1 MAEVKLLGTWPS
13 PFYYRVVWVL
23 KLKGIAYEFIEEDLN
38 NKGPLLLQHNPVHK
52 KIPVL
57 IHSGKSICE
66 SMIILEYIQEIW
78 PQNSLLPT
86 DPYDR
91 AIARFWIK
99 FAEDKLPA
107 IWMVFRTSGEEQK
120 KAIRDSLKMLETTEE
135 HALGD
140 KTFFGGDKIDLVDI
154 AFGQLSQ
161 WLQMVEDVTNVKLLD
176 ASKFPRLQRWINNFK
191 QVPIIKENLP
201 DYQEMFAYF
210 KALREMLLSSK

>member
-78 PQNSLLPT
+78 PQNSLLPA

-99 FAEDKLPA
+99 FAEDKVNPLA
-107 IWMVFRTSGEEQK
+107 FAGFYGEEQK
-120 KAIRDSLKMLETTEE
+120 KAIRDSLEMLETTEE
-135 HALGD
+135 HALRD

-210 KALREMLLSSK
+210 KALR

>member
-1 MAEVKLLGTWPS
+1 MYLRS
-13 PFYYRVVWVL
+13 
-23 KLKGIAYEFIEEDLN
+23 
-38 NKGPLLLQHNPVHK
+38 LQ
-52 KIPVL
+52 
-57 IHSGKSICE
+57 
-66 SMIILEYIQEIW
+66 
-78 PQNSLLPT
+78 
-86 DPYDR
+86 
-91 AIARFWIK
+91 
-99 FAEDKLPA
+99 LPA

-120 KAIRDSLKMLETTEE
+120 KAIRDSLEMLETIEE

-140 KTFFGGDKIDLVDI
+140 KTFFRGDKIDLVDI

-161 WLQMVEDVTNVKLLD
+161 WLQMVEDTTNVKLLE